1 MHGRFL
7 RFLWKSRFE
16 IKLQCWFEIT
26 DLSKIICVCE
36 KCKEHIYCLNTLT
49 NKYFKTGVWE
59 CALLKKTD
67 LPRSGMGYIINGFF
81 TNTAIFEYVF
91 LMPIN
96 HLRLFCFAFQL
107 NLLQDN
113 FLFLCRCI
121 FDVFRCCFLEYFFI
135 VAINSWILISVLVCQ
150 KSSVGW
156 CCWQSSESYEN

>member
-7 RFLWKSRFE
+7 KFLWKSRFE

-36 KCKEHIYCLNTLT
+36 KCKEHIYCLNTLA

-81 TNTAIFEYVF
+81 TNTAIFEYGLSNAYKSFKTF
-91 LMPIN
+91 LLCIPAKP
-96 HLRLFCFAFQL
+96 FA
-107 NLLQDN
+107 
-113 FLFLCRCI
+113 
-121 FDVFRCCFLEYFFI
+121 
-135 VAINSWILISVLVCQ
+135 
-150 KSSVGW
+150 G
-156 CCWQSSESYEN
+156 